1 MIYIIYLFFIL
12 ICICIGVIIINILIY
27 RYMILKYCSFFKYFL
42 CYLYR
47 VSDGMEKVELVY
59 IVEL

>member
-27 RYMILKYCSFFKYFL
+27 MILKYCSFFKYFM